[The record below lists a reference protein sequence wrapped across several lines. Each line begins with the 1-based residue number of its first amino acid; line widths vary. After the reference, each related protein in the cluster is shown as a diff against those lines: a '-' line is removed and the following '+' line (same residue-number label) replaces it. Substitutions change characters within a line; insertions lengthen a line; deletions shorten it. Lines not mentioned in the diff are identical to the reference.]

1 MVRSTGDKGL
11 EQTMAVRSQRY
22 QVPIYGSP
30 GHAPVGGIP
39 VAAQY
44 GVPPAAYPPQYT
56 QKV

>member
-1 MVRSTGDKGL
+1 VTPSAVP
-11 EQTMAVRSQRY
+11 EQTYGLRAQRY

-44 GVPPAAYPPQYT
+44 GDPPAAYPPQYT